1 MGYSRLRCRKY
12 RAARYKT
19 TPNNAAETR
28 NTRRATQPQDTTRW
42 LAQVYA
48 SRVKKA
54 TLALV
59 VLVGAA
65 CGGSSQSSPTAPT
78 STAQSSAAVT
88 TYLNS
93 IIDIAQRNSINR
105 TTIDWAAYRA
115 AVFADAGAAQAV
127 GELTPAIR
135 TAITL
140 LRDGHTSYRSAAGT
154 TIFVSLRS
162 CNAPPVQSQTW
173 PANIGYVQVGAFSGT
188 TAEANAFARQIQDT
202 IAAADKDTLV
212 GWVVDLRSNGGGNMW
227 PMVAGLGPIVG
238 DGQLGY
244 FIGPTGS
251 ETLWE
256 YRNGTSISGGV
267 AVTTVNPPYIV
278 KRQQPRVAVLS
289 DNRIASSGEATL
301 IAFRQRP
308 NTRSFGQP
316 TCGLSTAN
324 STFTLSD
331 GATLNITTAVMA
343 DRLKNRFG
351 DSIPPDE
358 VIQDPAETVRRAVDW
373 LQTGR

>member
-1 MGYSRLRCRKY
+1 MK
-12 RAARYKT
+12 KT
-19 TPNNAAETR
+19 
-28 NTRRATQPQDTTRW
+28 
-42 LAQVYA
+42 
-48 SRVKKA
+48 

-59 VLVGAA
+59 VLLGAA
-65 CGGSSQSSPTAPT
+65 CGGSTPSSPTAPT
-78 STAQSSAAVT
+78 ATATTAQPSATVT

-93 IIDIAQRNSINR
+93 LIDIAQRNSINR
-105 TTIDWAAYRA
+105 ATIDWTAYRA
-115 AVFADAGAAQAV
+115 AVFADAGSAQAI

-140 LRDGHTSYRSAAGT
+140 LRDGHTSYRSATGS

-162 CNAPPVQSQTW
+162 CSAPPIVSQTL
-173 PANIGYVQVGAFSGT
+173 PGDVGYVQVGAFSGT
-188 TAEANAFARQIQDT
+188 TAEANAFARQIQDR
-202 IAAADKDTLV
+202 IAAADKDTLT
-212 GWVVDLRSNGGGNMW
+212 GWIVDLRSNGGGNMW

-238 DGQLGY
+238 EGPLGY
-244 FIGPTGS
+244 FIGPAGT

-256 YRNGTSISGGV
+256 YRNGASTSGG
-267 AVTTVNPPYIV
+267 TVITSVSPPYV
-278 KRQQPRVAVLS
+278 LKKQQPRVAVLS

-331 GATLNITTAVMA
+331 GATLNITTALMA
-343 DRLKNRFG
+343 DRLKNKFG

-358 VIQDPAETVRRAVDW
+358 IIQDSLETVRRAVEW
-373 LQTGR
+373 IQTGR